1 MNESIN
7 YIDQEEL
14 RVQFTSCF
22 LRVDRIIQ
30 RVNSLEQFQRI
41 IDCPMLTNGKIVQLV
56 EMRSPASEIEE
67 IILTKLV
74 PLGFEYKID
83 LIILEEQLI
92 YGVKYRLTPLL
103 NQVIPGSEAVDWLET
118 IIRMDGNFVWWVEG

>member
-1 MNESIN
+1 MNESIK

-41 IDCPMLTNGKIVQLV
+41 IDRPMLTNGKIVQLV

-67 IILTKLV
+67 IIQTKLV
-74 PLGFEYKID
+74 PLGFAYQTD
-83 LIILEEQLI
+83 LILLEEQLI

-118 IIRMDGNFVWWVEG
+118 IIRMDGNFVWWVG

>member
-1 MNESIN
+1 MNESIK

-41 IDCPMLTNGKIVQLV
+41 IDRPMLTNGKIVQLV

-67 IILTKLV
+67 IIQNKLF
-74 PLGFEYKID
+74 PLGFEYQTD
-83 LIILEEQLI
+83 LIILEEQLV

-103 NQVIPGSEAVDWLET
+103 NQAIPGGDTVDWLET
-118 IIRMDGNFVWWVEG
+118 IIRMDGNFVWWVGD

>member
-7 YIDQEEL
+7 YIDQKEL
-14 RVQFTSCF
+14 RVLFTSCF

-30 RVNSLEQFQRI
+30 RVHSLEQFQRI
-41 IDCPMLTNGKIVQLV
+41 IDRPMLTNGKIVQLV

-67 IILTKLV
+67 IIQNKLV
-74 PLGFEYKID
+74 PLGFEYQTD
-83 LIILEEQLI
+83 LILLEEQLI

-103 NQVIPGSEAVDWLET
+103 NQAIPGSEAVDWLET